1 MFTRLSH
8 VTLFVKDYDEAI
20 RYYTEV
26 IGLILRGDN
35 PVGSGVRWVT
45 VGVPGQPDLDIVL
58 YRAGESPGTDARSTG
73 KQTLIFASD
82 DCRKDVERLRSR
94 GVAITLEPEAVRWG
108 VQAVFEDMYGNSH
121 VIVEPP
127 GKGGVTESSD
137 EG

>member
-1 MFTRLSH
+1 MLTRLSH

-35 PVGSGVRWVT
+35 PIGSGARWVT

-58 YRAGESPGTDARSTG
+58 YRAEDSAEPDLSAIG

-82 DCRKDVERLRSR
+82 DCRKDVEMLRSR
-94 GVAITLEPEAVRWG
+94 SVSITLEPERMRWG
-108 VQAVFEDMYGNSH
+108 IQAAFEDMYGNSH
-121 VIVEPP
+121 VIVEQP
-127 GKGGVTESSD
+127 GMGGVSASNDES
-137 EG
+137 